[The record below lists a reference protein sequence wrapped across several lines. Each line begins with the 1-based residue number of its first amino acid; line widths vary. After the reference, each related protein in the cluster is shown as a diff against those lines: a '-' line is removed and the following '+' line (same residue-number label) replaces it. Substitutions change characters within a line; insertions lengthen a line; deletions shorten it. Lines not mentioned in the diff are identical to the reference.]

1 MNRVISGAKD
11 ADIRPERA
19 VRVSAK
25 WPTLNVGPYN
35 NTCSATDQWAAS
47 EPHLDGPRL
56 FKEASTRVENQF
68 AIQMLRLLLVISFSV
83 QLQAGPLGRW
93 SSSSSLDLQLSSVFR
108 QVAGTADSV
117 SHESLPVDSSHVP
130 VVPEPDPSASSLTK
144 KNQDINFKFQSL
156 QNDILEVQTKIATLS
171 YHMSSGQAV
180 QSGPLELNERLGK
193 FKANYKTIL

>member
-1 MNRVISGAKD
+1 
-11 ADIRPERA
+11 
-19 VRVSAK
+19 
-25 WPTLNVGPYN
+25 
-35 NTCSATDQWAAS
+35 
-47 EPHLDGPRL
+47 
-56 FKEASTRVENQF
+56 
-68 AIQMLRLLLVISFSV
+68 MLRLLLVISFSV

-193 FKANYKTIL
+193 FKTNNKTIL